1 MRVIALCLPALVAF
15 SLPCTTADASQTA
28 PDYARLYHSHNY
40 FALRTALARDKT
52 THTEQVQFYRAAVM
66 TAFNRS
72 ADADRIISALL
83 KNNTDSSL
91 RPKLLELR
99 MTNAERQSDYAQA
112 LQAAQTLERV
122 YAENGDRKKLD
133 DVKNSIRLFGAIRH
147 VPPQTVLRRGKSV
160 IELSTNNGPGKC
172 IPILFGKQRR
182 CYILDS
188 GANYSVLIRSEAAH
202 LGLKVIPAGITVGSS
217 TDATVTAD
225 LAVAPT
231 LRIGNLEY
239 HNVVFLVM
247 PDSTFTFK
255 DFTIR
260 GILGYPV
267 FTGMGAIRTYIGKRI
282 DIPAHVPDVPVDNIA
297 LDDRDIL
304 TEVKAAGHS
313 VLCRLDTGADRTVFY
328 KSYFDRFRRDVEKQ
342 GTAHKVR
349 TAGAGGI
356 RNYRA
361 YTLPRIVLEFAGH
374 KVSLQKARVYTE
386 KVVPQDYLMC
396 NLGLDVLGKFSSY
409 TINLKAMSLQLH

>member
-1 MRVIALCLPALVAF
+1 MRVIAFCLLVLAAF
-15 SLPCTTADASQTA
+15 PPLCTTADASQTA
-28 PDYARLYHSHNY
+28 PDHARLYHSHNY
-40 FALRTALARDKT
+40 FALRSALARDKT
-52 THTEQVQFYRAAVM
+52 TDTEQVQFYRAAVM

-83 KNNTDSSL
+83 LKDSDSPL
-91 RPKLLELR
+91 RPNLLELR
-99 MTNAERQSDYAQA
+99 MTNAGRLYNYPQA
-112 LQAAQTLERV
+112 LQAARALERI
-122 YAENGDRKKLD
+122 YAKNGDKKKLED
-133 DVKNSIRLFGAIRH
+133 AQNSIRLFGAIRNI
-147 VPPQTVLRRGKSV
+147 PPQTVLRRGKSV
-160 IELSTNNGPGKC
+160 IEFSTNSGPGKC
-172 IPILFGKQRR
+172 IPILFEKQRR

-202 LGLKVIPAGITVGSS
+202 LGLKVIPAGIKVGSS

-225 LAVAPT
+225 LAVAPI

-247 PDSTFTFK
+247 PDSVFTLK

-260 GILGYPV
+260 GILGYQLYA
-267 FTGMGAIRTYIGKRI
+267 GMGAIQTHIGKRI
-282 DIPAHVPDVPVDNIA
+282 DVPANVPNVPVDNIA
-297 LDDRDIL
+297 LDDGDIL
-304 TEVKAAGHS
+304 TEVKVAGHN